1 MIHFKLLLWMW
12 IAASLAFAGD
22 GLISQGKTR
31 TCQDCGNVLFAFSG
45 SMLLVAIVA
54 IFRLA

>member
-22 GLISQGKTR
+22 GLIAQGATR
-31 TCQDCGNVLFAFSG
+31 NRQDVGRVLFAFSG
-45 SMLLVAIVA
+45 SMLLTAIVA
-54 IFRLA
+54 IGRLR